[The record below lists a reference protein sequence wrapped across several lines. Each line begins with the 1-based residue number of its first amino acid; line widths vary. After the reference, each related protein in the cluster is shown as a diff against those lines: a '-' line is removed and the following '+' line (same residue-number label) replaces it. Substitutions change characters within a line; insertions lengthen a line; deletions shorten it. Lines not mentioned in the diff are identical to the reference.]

1 MSEFSTLPPNETRGK
16 LHSHLSALTV
26 DSVSIDVS
34 SALSR
39 TAAAI
44 DGCAVNGLRS
54 FFRKSN
60 LFFPSPLLIDC
71 DASIQMQQV

>member
-39 TAAAI
+39 TAAI
-44 DGCAVNGLRS
+44 DGCALNGLPS
-54 FFRKSN
+54 IFRKSN
-60 LFFPSPLLIDC
+60 LFFSPPLLTDC